1 MLLSSW
7 CHVIIYLHSLA
18 EEFDGERGIV
28 IVVCCNLRSYV
39 FVAEDIHGVLAE
51 FMALEK
57 VYN

>member
-1 MLLSSW
+1 M
-7 CHVIIYLHSLA
+7 IIYLHSLA
-18 EEFDGERGIV
+18 KEFDSERGIV
-28 IVVCCNLRSYV
+28 IVVLQLEVAC